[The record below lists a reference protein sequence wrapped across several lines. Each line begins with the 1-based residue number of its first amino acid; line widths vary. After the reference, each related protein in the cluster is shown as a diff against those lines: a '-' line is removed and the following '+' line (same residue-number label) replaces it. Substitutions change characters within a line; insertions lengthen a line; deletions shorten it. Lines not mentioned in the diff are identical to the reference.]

1 MTIPVVVSRHK
12 STFPLRLAVDLF
24 HLLRLSC
31 KSLMDFLFLGYLN
44 VLVNQCWKE
53 RWCCVRNGTLYL
65 HKDRGDIHTHVSSIA
80 LHGVDVLP
88 GLGPKH
94 PFAFRIMRA
103 STEVAALEV
112 IK

>member
-1 MTIPVVVSRHK
+1 MS
-12 STFPLRLAVDLF
+12 FLNL
-24 HLLRLSC
+24 
-31 KSLMDFLFLGYLN
+31 LFLGYLN

-65 HKDRGDIHTHVSSIA
+65 HKDRGDIHSPVNSVA
-80 LHGVDVLP
+80 LQGVEVLP

-94 PFAFRIMRA
+94 PFAFRIMRG

-112 IK
+112 RFSFTFEIFIK